1 MERAAQ
7 ILDDVKGSE
16 RQTAVLMIDVD
27 HFKRFN
33 DSHGHLAG
41 DRVLRGIGHI
51 LKQHVREGDIAARFG
66 GEEFVV
72 MLQAADGETA
82 ERVAERIRLA
92 IRESDFDGVLLRSSP
107 RVTASAGVAV
117 FPEDGLEL
125 GDLIGSADKA
135 LYEAKEAGRD
145 AVRRYG
151 QATEDEEREGSSV
164 EDSVAPALA
173 PANPE
178 GEDDQE
184 ALEIPVEEEPPPTPD
199 EQRALDIL
207 DALTGAIPVGYDDE
221 ENPDEEPEE
230 EEPAPLGATIYEMTR
245 DASEAS

>member
-1 MERAAQ
+1 
-7 ILDDVKGSE
+7 
-16 RQTAVLMIDVD
+16 MIDVD

-82 ERVAERIRLA
+82 ERVAERIRVA
-92 IRESDFDGVLLRSSP
+92 IKESDFEGVLLPTSP

-125 GDLIGSADKA
+125 GDLIGRADEA
-135 LYEAKEAGRD
+135 LYQAKEAGRD
-145 AVRRYG
+145 AVCRYG

-164 EDSVAPALA
+164 EVPVAPAPDPDPDADPDAGAA
-173 PANPE
+173 PDA
-178 GEDDQE
+178 GADDPDE
-184 ALEIPVEEEPPPTPD
+184 VLDIPVEEEPRPTSE

-207 DALTGAIPVGYDDE
+207 DALTGSIPVGYDDE
-221 ENPDEEPEE
+221 ENKDEEAEE
-230 EEPAPLGATIYEMTR
+230 EEPTPLGATIHEMTQ